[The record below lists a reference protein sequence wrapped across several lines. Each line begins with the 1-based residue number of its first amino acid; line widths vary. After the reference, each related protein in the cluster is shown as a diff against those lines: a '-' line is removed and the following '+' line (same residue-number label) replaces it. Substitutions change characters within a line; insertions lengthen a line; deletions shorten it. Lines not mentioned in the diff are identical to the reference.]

1 MILKPYFGE
10 VAEWSIA
17 LDLKSSVRKYRGFES
32 HPLRFDNSIKA
43 VNLKIPQMFPKR
55 LKLFVFTVVCLQ

>member
-1 MILKPYFGE
+1 MSGE

-32 HPLRFDNSIKA
+32 HPLRILRSPEG
-43 VNLKIPQMFPKR
+43 NLLVDDPKVR
-55 LKLFVFTVVCLQ
+55 QGIIESLD

>member
-1 MILKPYFGE
+1 MLKFAMILKPYFGE

-32 HPLRFDNSIKA
+32 HPLRLTFGYQIDD
-43 VNLKIPQMFPKR
+43 
-55 LKLFVFTVVCLQ
+55 KLYLPGAIQFLPD